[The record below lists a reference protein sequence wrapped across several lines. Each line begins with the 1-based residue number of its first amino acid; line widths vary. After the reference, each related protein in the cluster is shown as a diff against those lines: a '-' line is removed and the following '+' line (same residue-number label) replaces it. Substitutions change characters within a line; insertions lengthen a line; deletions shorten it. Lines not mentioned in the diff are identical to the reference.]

1 MNNSPTVSS
10 TSNVRE
16 KHAVFLADFKMILFV
31 SMVEVRKIT
40 FTYTYALIALT
51 GSVDTSSGTRA
62 GISCFS
68 GFTGL
73 WSEKLLF
80 LTTELMKIKIHQ
92 GVLIASRGIK

>member
-10 TSNVRE
+10 TPNVRE

-62 GISCFS
+62 GQGSAASLVLQVFGLRNCYSCRQS
-68 GFTGL
+68 
-73 WSEKLLF
+73 
-80 LTTELMKIKIHQ
+80 
-92 GVLIASRGIK
+92 